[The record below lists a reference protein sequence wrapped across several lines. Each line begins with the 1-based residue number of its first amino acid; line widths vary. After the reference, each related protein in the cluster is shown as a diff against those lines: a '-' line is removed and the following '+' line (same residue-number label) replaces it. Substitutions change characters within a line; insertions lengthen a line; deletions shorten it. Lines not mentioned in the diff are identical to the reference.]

1 MVPDKIVNNP
11 GFLLPNSKL
20 WQNSLTLPEHNLDRV

>member
-1 MVPDKIVNNP
+1 MVPDKIVNNS

-20 WQNSLTLPEHNLDRV
+20 WQNNLTLPEHNSERV